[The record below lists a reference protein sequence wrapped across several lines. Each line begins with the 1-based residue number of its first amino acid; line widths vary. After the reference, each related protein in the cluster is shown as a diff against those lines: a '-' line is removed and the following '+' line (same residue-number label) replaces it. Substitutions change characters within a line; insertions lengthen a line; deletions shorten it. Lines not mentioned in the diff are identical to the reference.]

1 MPSNCDPTTFGRSMA
16 DYYSILARAV
26 RGLDPNTSVARR
38 RLYGRA
44 RSALISE
51 MQNAEP
57 PIPRSEIMV
66 AQMAL
71 EAAIEELE
79 ADAGPEPV
87 KAAMEK
93 FEDHGRSN
101 EGVQSVATRP
111 VGSRVSAAPSRP
123 ANQDIDRR
131 GSRARIWTLFR
142 WRSNDSIE
150 VREHGT
156 WLTDL
161 LERASDEEDEE
172 LNDFAPRQ
180 HRSRHC

>member
-1 MPSNCDPTTFGRSMA
+1 MGQSPPPMPSNCDPTIFSRSMA
-16 DYYSILARAV
+16 DYYSILASAV

-87 KAAMEK
+87 NAARGE
-93 FEDHGRSN
+93 FEEHGRPL
-101 EGVQSVATRP
+101 A
-111 VGSRVSAAPSRP
+111 SRVSVAPSRP

-142 WRSNDSIE
+142 WRSSDNID
-150 VREHGT
+150 VRERGT

-161 LERASDEEDEE
+161 LERASDEEEDEFQ
-172 LNDFAPRQ
+172 DFGPKWARR
-180 HRSRHC
+180 RSG

>member
-1 MPSNCDPTTFGRSMA
+1 
-16 DYYSILARAV
+16 
-26 RGLDPNTSVARR
+26 
-38 RLYGRA
+38 
-44 RSALISE
+44 

-87 KAAMEK
+87 NAARGK
-93 FEDHGRSN
+93 FEKHGWSN
-101 EGVQSVATRP
+101 EGVHSVA
-111 VGSRVSAAPSRP
+111 VAPIP
-123 ANQDIDRR
+123 PNPEIDRR

-161 LERASDEEDEE
+161 LERASDEGDEE
-172 LNDFAPRQ
+172 LQDFAPRQ
-180 HRSRHC
+180 PRSRHW

>member
-1 MPSNCDPTTFGRSMA
+1 MA

-26 RGLDPNTSVARR
+26 RGLDPNTSSARR
-38 RLYGRA
+38 RLYRRA

-57 PIPRSEIMV
+57 PIARSEIMV

-71 EAAIEELE
+71 EAAIEEVE
-79 ADAGPEPV
+79 TDAGPERV
-87 KAAMEK
+87 KAVSGNE
-93 FEDHGRSN
+93 EHGRSS
-101 EGVQSVATRP
+101 EGVQSVAATSP
-111 VGSRVSAAPSRP
+111 VASRGSVAPSRP
-123 ANQDIDRR
+123 ANQDIDRT
-131 GSRARIWTLFR
+131 GFRARIWTLFR

-161 LERASDEEDEE
+161 LERASEEEDEE
-172 LNDFAPRQ
+172 LQDFAPRQ
-180 HRSRHC
+180 HRSRHW

>member
-1 MPSNCDPTTFGRSMA
+1 MA

-26 RGLDPNTSVARR
+26 RDLDPNTSVARR

-87 KAAMEK
+87 NAVRGK
-93 FEDHGRSN
+93 FEEHGRAH
-101 EGVQSVATRP
+101 EGDQSAATRP
-111 VGSRVSAAPSRP
+111 FASRVSIAPSRS

-131 GSRARIWTLFR
+131 GSRARVWRLFR
-142 WRSNDSIE
+142 RRSSDSIA

-161 LERASDEEDEE
+161 LERASDEGDED
-172 LNDFAPRQ
+172 LQDFAPRQ
-180 HRSRHC
+180 PRSRHG

>member
-1 MPSNCDPTTFGRSMA
+1 MA

-26 RGLDPNTSVARR
+26 RGLDPNTS
-38 RLYGRA
+38 LYRRA

-66 AQMAL
+66 ARMAL

-87 KAAMEK
+87 NATRGK
-93 FEDHGRSN
+93 FEEHGWSK
-101 EGVQSVATRP
+101 EGVHSVATKP
-111 VGSRVSAAPSRP
+111 VASRISVAASRP
-123 ANQDIDRR
+123 ANQDIDRT

-142 WRSNDSIE
+142 RRSNDSTE
-150 VREHGT
+150 VRKHGT

-172 LNDFAPRQ
+172 LQDFAPKWV
-180 HRSRHC
+180 RSRNG

>member
-1 MPSNCDPTTFGRSMA
+1 
-16 DYYSILARAV
+16 
-26 RGLDPNTSVARR
+26 
-38 RLYGRA
+38 
-44 RSALISE
+44 

-87 KAAMEK
+87 NAARGK
-93 FEDHGRSN
+93 FEKHGWSS
-101 EGVQSVATRP
+101 EGVQSVAPRP
-111 VGSRVSAAPSRP
+111 VASRVSVAPSRP
-123 ANQDIDRR
+123 ANQDIDRT
-131 GSRARIWTLFR
+131 GSRARIWTLFP
-142 WRSNDSIE
+142 WRSSDSID
-150 VREHGT
+150 VRQRGT

-172 LNDFAPRQ
+172 LQDFAPRQ
-180 HRSRHC
+180 PRSRHW

>member
-1 MPSNCDPTTFGRSMA
+1 MA

-66 AQMAL
+66 ARMAL

-79 ADAGPEPV
+79 
-87 KAAMEK
+87 
-93 FEDHGRSN
+93 
-101 EGVQSVATRP
+101 GVPAQS
-111 VGSRVSAAPSRP
+111 
-123 ANQDIDRR
+123 
-131 GSRARIWTLFR
+131 L
-142 WRSNDSIE
+142 
-150 VREHGT
+150 
-156 WLTDL
+156 
-161 LERASDEEDEE
+161 
-172 LNDFAPRQ
+172 
-180 HRSRHC
+180 